1 MNRRKLAA
9 PAVAVI
15 ALVPATTACQPV
27 VDYFGPR
34 PDATLVELAQAAE
47 ADAQALNTTDPE
59 NADLRQGQAD
69 ALYAEVARLCGTR
82 DGQVPESC
90 EVEHA
95 TEATADGQTAPGE
108 GAEDSVDSAA
118 VLTRARDAVLGQL
131 TAVTAE
137 SRPLVTDQ
145 AIDLSAAVNSLAAEA
160 GAGADSESDPAPELA
175 VDTLD
180 PEQAEAARE
189 LLDWEYQQSF
199 GLDFARAFAEPWL
212 EPIIDARLD
221 AHAHL
226 TAQLQQALAATGDV
240 PQPAAG
246 YEPAGLELP
255 TDAASAEQFVRSL
268 RESNA
273 ETWRA
278 AATEEAARLSG
289 QSASTEWRDWLI
301 AVAARS

>member
-1 MNRRKLAA
+1 M
-9 PAVAVI
+9 
-15 ALVPATTACQPV
+15 

-34 PDATLVELAQAAE
+34 PDATLVELAQSAE
-47 ADAQALNTTDPE
+47 ADAQALGVADPGH
-59 NADLRQGQAD
+59 ADLRQGQAE
-69 ALYAEVARLCGTR
+69 ALYAEVARLCGTQ
-82 DGQVPESC
+82 DGQVPASC
-90 EVEHA
+90 EVDHS
-95 TEATADGQTAPGE
+95 
-108 GAEDSVDSAA
+108 AEDSSAGETVGGEGPGDSADPAA
-118 VLTRARDAVLGQL
+118 VLTRARDEVLGQL
-131 TAVTAE
+131 TSVTAE
-137 SRPLVTDQ
+137 SRPLVTGQ
-145 AIDLSAAVNSLAAEA
+145 AIDLSTAVNDLAAESGGPDA
-160 GAGADSESDPAPELA
+160 PESEPAPELA
-175 VDTLD
+175 VDALD
-180 PEQAEAARE
+180 PEQADTARE

-221 AHAHL
+221 THAHL
-226 TAQLQQALAATGDV
+226 TAQLQQALATTGDV

-255 TDAASAEQFVRSL
+255 ADAASAGQFARSL

-278 AATEEAARLSG
+278 AATDEAARLSG

>member
-15 ALVPATTACQPV
+15 ALAPAATACQPV

-34 PDATLVELAQAAE
+34 PDATLVELAQSAE
-47 ADAQALNTTDPE
+47 ADAEALSVADPGH
-59 NADLRQGQAD
+59 ADLRQGQAD
-69 ALYAEVARLCGTR
+69 ALYAEVARLCGTQ
-82 DGQVPESC
+82 DGQVPASC

-95 TEATADGQTAPGE
+95 AEKTATGDNAQDP
-108 GAEDSVDSAA
+108 AA
-118 VLTRARDAVLGQL
+118 VLTRARDEVLGQL
-131 TAVTAE
+131 TSVTAE
-137 SRPLVTDQ
+137 SRPLVTGQ
-145 AIDLSAAVNSLAAEA
+145 AIDLSAAANDLAAESGGPDA
-160 GAGADSESDPAPELA
+160 PESEPAPELA
-175 VDTLD
+175 VDALD
-180 PEQAEAARE
+180 PEQANTARE

-221 AHAHL
+221 THAHL

-255 TDAASAEQFVRSL
+255 ADAASAEQFVRSL

-278 AATEEAARLSG
+278 AATDEAARLSG

>member
-15 ALVPATTACQPV
+15 ALAPAATACQPV
-27 VDYFGPR
+27 VNYFGPR
-34 PDATLVELAQAAE
+34 PDATLVELARAAE
-47 ADAQALNTTDPE
+47 ADAQALHTADPE
-59 NADLRQGQAD
+59 NADMRQGQAD
-69 ALYAEVARLCGTR
+69 ALYAEVARLCGTQ
-82 DGQVPESC
+82 DGKVPESC

-95 TEATADGQTAPGE
+95 AEDTADGQTATGE
-108 GAEDSVDSAA
+108 GAEDSAA
-118 VLTRARDAVLGQL
+118 VLTRARDAVLDQL
-131 TAVTAE
+131 TSVTAE

-145 AIDLSAAVNSLAAEA
+145 AIDLSAAVDSLAAEA
-160 GAGADSESDPAPELA
+160 GANEDSESDPAPVLA
-175 VDTLD
+175 VDVLD
-180 PEQAEAARE
+180 PEQADTARE

-212 EPIIDARLD
+212 VPIIDARLD
-221 AHAHL
+221 THAHL

-255 TDAASAEQFVRSL
+255 ADAASAEQFVRSL

-278 AATEEAARLSG
+278 AATDEAARLSG

>member
-15 ALVPATTACQPV
+15 ALAPAATACQPV

-34 PDATLVELAQAAE
+34 PDATLVELAQSAE
-47 ADAQALNTTDPE
+47 ADAQALSATDPGH
-59 NADLRQGQAD
+59 ADLRQGQAD
-69 ALYAEVARLCGTR
+69 ALYAEVARLCGTQ
-82 DGQVPESC
+82 DGQVPASC

-95 TEATADGQTAPGE
+95 AEDSAVGE
-108 GAEDSVDSAA
+108 GAQDSADPAA
-118 VLTRARDAVLGQL
+118 VLASARDEVLGQL
-131 TAVTAE
+131 TSVTAE
-137 SRPLVTDQ
+137 SRPLVTGQ
-145 AIDLSAAVNSLAAEA
+145 AIDLSAAVNDLAAESGGPDA
-160 GAGADSESDPAPELA
+160 PESEPAPELA
-175 VDTLD
+175 VDALD
-180 PEQAEAARE
+180 PEQADTARE

-212 EPIIDARLD
+212 EPIIDARLNT
-221 AHAHL
+221 HAHL

-255 TDAASAEQFVRSL
+255 ADAASAEQFVRSL

-278 AATEEAARLSG
+278 AATDEAARVSG
-289 QSASTEWRDWLI
+289 QSSSTQWRDWLI